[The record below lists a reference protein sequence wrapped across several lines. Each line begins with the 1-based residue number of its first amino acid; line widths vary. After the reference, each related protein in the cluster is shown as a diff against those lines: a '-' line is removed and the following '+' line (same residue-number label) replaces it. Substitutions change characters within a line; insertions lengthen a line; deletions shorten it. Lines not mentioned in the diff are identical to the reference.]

1 MSSDRH
7 NIKLGSSAWGG
18 ILLAGIA
25 FPPVVV
31 NRTRGLLELMNEFE
45 ARLTLLRFRTGCH
58 HPVSTLCDAPILCH
72 RIFVAILAA
81 SPACIFQ
88 SRNGFQ

>member
-7 NIKLGSSAWGG
+7 NIKSGSSAWGG
-18 ILLAGIA
+18 NLLAETA

-45 ARLTLLRFRTGCH
+45 ARLTLLRFRTGC
-58 HPVSTLCDAPILCH
+58 PTLCDAPIFCH

-81 SPACIFQ
+81 SPACIF
-88 SRNGFQ
+88 